1 MWLLS
6 LWDRQFMRHCRWLP
20 ESEVLYLFFQWSR
33 QPNVPTL
40 GHATRGVRLTCNGMH
55 WSRVCH
61 DEAILSA
68 SDPQKAFL
76 P

>member
-1 MWLLS
+1 
-6 LWDRQFMRHCRWLP
+6 MRRHRWLP

-40 GHATRGVRLTCNGMH
+40 GHVTSGVRLTHNGMH
-55 WSRVCH
+55 WSGVCH

-68 SDPQKAFL
+68 SDPWKALL

>member
-1 MWLLS
+1 
-6 LWDRQFMRHCRWLP
+6 MRRHRWLP

-40 GHATRGVRLTCNGMH
+40 EHEMRGVRLTCNGMS
-55 WSRVCH
+55 WSGVCH
-61 DEAILSA
+61 DEAILRT